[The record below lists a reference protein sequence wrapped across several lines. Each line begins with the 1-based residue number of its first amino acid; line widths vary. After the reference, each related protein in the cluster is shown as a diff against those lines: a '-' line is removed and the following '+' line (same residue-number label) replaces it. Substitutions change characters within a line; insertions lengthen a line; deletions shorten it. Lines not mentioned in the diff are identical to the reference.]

1 MSCLW
6 PGWGTR
12 CMNYLPV
19 YCFAWL
25 CIDSSLPITSS
36 SSSGGGSSGSMST
49 NNPLRRHALLPPD
62 KPEEGWGQEKKKK
75 SKPSPSCSQLISSPP
90 FQPLTAHVPLLF
102 VVLAIFPVLL
112 SSISPPH
119 SSCTCLL
126 VLPHSLLQFNLC
138 YKHLGQG
145 HHITVDQLIS
155 LFSVVLLCDL
165 AWAGCYGIP
174 QWHIFPHICLYSHS
188 RRRVGISVREQ
199 FERSA

>member
-1 MSCLW
+1 MHC
-6 PGWGTR
+6 
-12 CMNYLPV
+12 YLQ
-19 YCFAWL
+19 
-25 CIDSSLPITSS
+25 TS
-36 SSSGGGSSGSMST
+36 
-49 NNPLRRHALLPPD
+49 LRRD
-62 KPEEGWGQEKKKK
+62 GVRKKKK
-75 SKPSPSCSQLISSPP
+75 KKKQTLTLPLPINLLSTLPASYCSCPP
-90 FQPLTAHVPLLF
+90 ALCCPRHFPCSPLLH
-102 VVLAIFPVLL
+102 LP
-112 SSISPPH
+112 SSLFMYMPACAS
-119 SSCTCLL
+119 TLG
-126 VLPHSLLQFNLC
+126 LLQFNLC